1 VASAARGAQIE
12 RTNGEFLLLHFQSR
26 TTNPQKQKQGGKK
39 IMKQKF
45 FALLAVAIM
54 LLTLAVGCGGSSGSS
69 SSGTT
74 SGNVSGSA
82 E

>member
-1 VASAARGAQIE
+1 
-12 RTNGEFLLLHFQSR
+12 
-26 TTNPQKQKQGGKK
+26 
-39 IMKQKF
+39 MKQKF

>member
-1 VASAARGAQIE
+1 
-12 RTNGEFLLLHFQSR
+12 
-26 TTNPQKQKQGGKK
+26 
-39 IMKQKF
+39 MKQKF

-54 LLTLAVGCGGSSGSS
+54 LLTLAAGCGGSGGSS
-69 SSGTT
+69 GGGTP

>member
-1 VASAARGAQIE
+1 VASAARRAQIE
-12 RTNGEFLLLHFQSR
+12 RTNGEFFLLHFQSG

-54 LLTLAVGCGGSSGSS
+54 LLTLAVGCGGSGSS

>member
-1 VASAARGAQIE
+1 
-12 RTNGEFLLLHFQSR
+12 
-26 TTNPQKQKQGGKK
+26 
-39 IMKQKF
+39 MKQKF

-54 LLTLAVGCGGSSGSS
+54 LLTLAVGCGGSDSSTSSG
-69 SSGTT
+69 GTT

>member
-1 VASAARGAQIE
+1 
-12 RTNGEFLLLHFQSR
+12 
-26 TTNPQKQKQGGKK
+26 
-39 IMKQKF
+39 MKQKF

-54 LLTLAVGCGGSSGSS
+54 LLTLAAGCGGSSGSS
-69 SSGTT
+69 SATP

>member
-1 VASAARGAQIE
+1 
-12 RTNGEFLLLHFQSR
+12 
-26 TTNPQKQKQGGKK
+26 
-39 IMKQKF
+39 MKQRF

-54 LLTLAVGCGGSSGSS
+54 LLTLAAGCGGSDGSS
-69 SSGTT
+69 SGGTT